1 MNNVAVDNDAVPKNG
16 KPRQLILESI
26 AEAMRSFKAS
36 KKRLHVISYGNRW
49 GILREGAKRAS
60 KICVDKPSAV
70 YFARRLAQKERG
82 ASIIIHK
89 RDGSP
94 EEYINL

>member
-1 MNNVAVDNDAVPKNG
+1 MNNVATDNNTAPGSGNPDQPV
-16 KPRQLILESI
+16 RERI
-26 AEAMRSFKAS
+26 AEAMRTFKAS

-60 KICVDKPSAV
+60 KICIDKSSAV
-70 YFARRLAQKERG
+70 FFARRLAQKETG